1 MKKILMILAATAL
14 LASCN
19 NNKNGNATSPAN
31 DSTAVADS
39 SGADTTAA
47 ATDSLVYEGMVP
59 AADCEGIRYRIAM
72 DAAKKNFSMKED
84 YMETEKKVKDTFYE
98 TGKIAPYEKAGKKA
112 LKFTTTGN
120 DSYYFL
126 AVDGNT
132 LRLVN
137 EDLEEGVAGNYDL
150 KLAK

>member
-1 MKKILMILAATAL
+1 MILAATAL

-19 NNKNGNATSPAN
+19 NNKNGNATPPAN

-72 DAAKKNFSMKED
+72 DAAKKNFS
-84 YMETEKKVKDTFYE
+84 TR
-98 TGKIAPYEKAGKKA
+98 
-112 LKFTTTGN
+112 
-120 DSYYFL
+120 
-126 AVDGNT
+126 
-132 LRLVN
+132 RL
-137 EDLEEGVAGNYDL
+137 
-150 KLAK
+150 

>member
-19 NNKNGNATSPAN
+19 NNKNGNATPPAN

-59 AADCEGIRYRIAM
+59 AADCEGIRYRVAM

-84 YMETEKKVKDTFYE
+84 YMETEKKVKETFYE

>member
-1 MKKILMILAATAL
+1 MILAATAL

-84 YMETEKKVKDTFYE
+84 YMETEKKVKETFYE

-126 AVDGNT
+126 TVDGNT

>member
-1 MKKILMILAATAL
+1 MILAVAAL
-14 LASCN
+14 FASCN
-19 NNKNGNATSPAN
+19 SNKNGNAHAVAN
-31 DSTAVADS
+31 HSTAVNDS
-39 SGADTTAA
+39 NATGSTKAA
-47 ATDSLVYEGMVP
+47 GDSLVYEGMVP

-84 YMETEKKVKDTFYE
+84 YMETEKKVKETFYE
-98 TGKIAPYEKAGKKA
+98 TGKIAPYEKAGNKA

-126 AVDGNT
+126 TVDGNT

>member
-1 MKKILMILAATAL
+1 
-14 LASCN
+14 
-19 NNKNGNATSPAN
+19 
-31 DSTAVADS
+31 
-39 SGADTTAA
+39 
-47 ATDSLVYEGMVP
+47 MVP

-126 AVDGNT
+126 TVDGNT

>member
-1 MKKILMILAATAL
+1 MKKILMILAVAAL
-14 LASCN
+14 FASCN
-19 NNKNGNATSPAN
+19 SNKNGNANAVAN
-31 DSTAVADS
+31 DSTVVNDS
-39 SGADTTAA
+39 NATGSTKA

-84 YMETEKKVKDTFYE
+84 YMETEKKVKETFYE

-126 AVDGNT
+126 TVDGNT

>member
-1 MKKILMILAATAL
+1 MILAATAL

-19 NNKNGNATSPAN
+19 NNKNGNATPPAN

-39 SGADTTAA
+39 SDADTTAA
-47 ATDSLVYEGMVP
+47 ATDSLVDEGMVP
-59 AADCEGIRYRIAM
+59 AADCEGIRYRVAM

-84 YMETEKKVKDTFYE
+84 YMETEKKVKETFYE
-98 TGKIAPYEKAGKKA
+98 AGKIAPYEKAGKKA

>member
-19 NNKNGNATSPAN
+19 NNKNGNATPPAN

-84 YMETEKKVKDTFYE
+84 YMETEKKVKETFY
-98 TGKIAPYEKAGKKA
+98 KKA

>member
-1 MKKILMILAATAL
+1 MILAVAAL
-14 LASCN
+14 FASCN
-19 NNKNGNATSPAN
+19 SNKNGNANAVAN
-31 DSTAVADS
+31 DSTAVNDS
-39 SGADTTAA
+39 NATGSTKAA
-47 ATDSLVYEGMVP
+47 GDSLVYEGMVP
-59 AADCEGIRYRIAM
+59 AAM

-84 YMETEKKVKDTFYE
+84 YMETEKKVKETFYE

-126 AVDGNT
+126 TVDGNT